1 MKAKVRLF
9 DCLKPLVGAVVL
21 ACASASLC
29 AAAETTPDR
38 HAQMTAAYVF
48 NFVKFVEWPPG
59 AVAEELVV
67 CFVGA
72 PEVRAALAA
81 SVGSKQAAM
90 SAARTKNLV
99 ARDVPAGASLEECQV
114 IFLSGNK
121 AAIPKHRAALTIGE
135 SDDFTLRGGIIR
147 LYTESNRLR
156 FIINVDNAKQEGIQV
171 SSNLLKLATH
181 VEQGG
186 AR

>member
-1 MKAKVRLF
+1 MNAKVWISGCF
-9 DCLKPLVGAVVL
+9 TPWFGALAL

-29 AAAETTPDR
+29 VADEAAPDR
-38 HAQMTAAYVF
+38 HAQMTAAYIF
-48 NFVKFVEWPPG
+48 NFVKFVEWSPG
-59 AVAEELVV
+59 VRADELTV

-81 SVGSKQAAM
+81 SVSAKQATM
-90 SAARTKNLV
+90 STSTRLV
-99 ARDVPAGASLEECQV
+99 ARDVSAGNSLNECQV
-114 IFLSGNK
+114 LFVGGER
-121 AAIPKHRAALTIGE
+121 AAIPKHEAALTIGE
-135 SDDFTLRGGIIR
+135 SEDFTHRGGVIR

-156 FIINVDNAKQEGIQV
+156 FIINVENAKREGIQI
-171 SSNLLKLATH
+171 SSNLLKLATR